1 MCGIVGYTGKINAI
15 RQVIGGLYS
24 LEYRGSD
31 SVGIAYFSEKG
42 QQTPSLSVKKTVGKI
57 KAIDTLFSREPELL
71 AYTAIGHTRWATH
84 GAPTVEN
91 AHPHGTAR
99 VQIVH
104 NGIIENSAPL
114 KKELLALGY
123 TFLSETDTEVAALLL
138 DSLYQKEKNPLK
150 ALKKAMSLFEGSY
163 AMGVVFADR
172 PGEIYAIRKESPLI
186 LGRANDGSF
195 MASDITAFL
204 PQTNAYQ
211 RLEVG
216 EIALLSGENVTFFDA
231 NLTPFTK
238 EILTADWCV
247 FSSDKGEYEHFM
259 QKEIHEEPQAVKNT
273 LAPRVKNNIPDFSEE
288 TVDFDRLLSAR
299 HLYLV
304 GCGTSMH
311 AALYGA
317 YVFGKLARI
326 STHVEIASEF
336 RYADPVLGKDDA
348 VIFVSQSGETA
359 DTLGALRLAKS
370 KGAYTLAM
378 VNAVGC
384 SMSEEADATLY
395 TWAGPEISV
404 ASTKAYTVQTA
415 LFALLALELGKRA
428 GILTYEEVALHT
440 QKLTEEL
447 PENLSS
453 IISREAEIIPFAETV
468 KNCQHLFYIGRGID
482 TAIAL
487 EGALKLKEIS
497 YIHAESYSAGELKH
511 GAMSLITE
519 ETPVVAICSSLAL
532 QGKMLSNC
540 KEVNARGA
548 TLLSILPKDLDGQF
562 SAMAKHTFV
571 LGMEHECIYT
581 PILIS
586 TVLQL
591 LAYHTA
597 RIRGCDVDQP
607 RNLAKSVTVE

>member
-1 MCGIVGYTGKINAI
+1 MCGIVGYSGKINAI
-15 RQVIGGLYS
+15 RQVIGGLYA

-31 SVGIAYFSEKG
+31 SVGIAYFSEKD
-42 QQTPSLSVKKTVGKI
+42 QTSPVLSVKKAVGKI
-57 KAIDTLFSREPELL
+57 KNIDALFSAEPDLL
-71 AYTAIGHTRWATH
+71 AHTAIGHTRWATH

-104 NGIIENSAPL
+104 NGIIENSAKM
-114 KKELLALGY
+114 KKDLLVLGY
-123 TFLSETDTEVAALLL
+123 TFRSETDTEVAALQI
-138 DSLYQKEKNPLK
+138 DRLYQEDPSPLK
-150 ALKKAMSLFEGSY
+150 VLQKAISMFEGSY
-163 AMGVVFADR
+163 AMGVVFFDR
-172 PGEIYAIRKESPLI
+172 PGEIYAIRKESPLLI
-186 LGRANDGSF
+186 GRAENGSF

-204 PQTNAYQ
+204 PETNAYQ

-216 EIALLSGENVTFFDA
+216 EIALLTEENVTFFDHE
-231 NLTPFTK
+231 LKPFEK

-247 FSSDKGEYEHFM
+247 FSSDKGGYSHFM
-259 QKEIHEEPQAVKNT
+259 QKEIHEEPQSVVQTLTPRIKNDM
-273 LAPRVKNNIPDFSEE
+273 PDFSGE
-288 TVDFDRLLSAR
+288 TADFDRLLQAR

-317 YVFGKLARI
+317 YVFGKLARR

-336 RYADPVLGKDDA
+336 RYADPVLGQDDA
-348 VIFVSQSGETA
+348 VIFISQSGETA

-370 KGAYTLAM
+370 KGAYTVAM
-378 VNAVGC
+378 VNTVGC
-384 SMSEEADATLY
+384 SISEEADATLY

-415 LFALLALELGKRA
+415 LFALMALELGKRA
-428 GILTYEEVALHT
+428 GELSQGEIISHTKQLTD
-440 QKLTEEL
+440 EL
-447 PENLSS
+447 PANLSS
-453 IISREAEIIPFAETV
+453 IIAREEEILPFAGALISSE
-468 KNCQHLFYIGRGID
+468 HLFYIGRGID
-482 TAIAL
+482 TAVAL

-511 GAMSLITE
+511 GAMSLISDA
-519 ETPVVAICSSLAL
+519 TPVVAVCSSLLL

-540 KEVNARGA
+540 KEVTARSA
-548 TLLSILPKDLDGQF
+548 PLLAILPKDIDGQF
-562 SAMAKHTFV
+562 TAMAKHTFL
-571 LGMEHECIYT
+571 LGIEEDSIYT
-581 PILIS
+581 PILMS

-597 RIRGCDVDQP
+597 RLRGCDVDQP